1 MEVNLG
7 RIIAIANQK
16 GGVGKTTTAV
26 NLAASLAFKGKTVLL
41 IDMDPQ
47 ANTTSF
53 MGMSKVEK
61 TSYDV
66 LVGNSSVYDVIEKTE
81 VPNLHIVPADI
92 NLAGAEVEIVEMDN
106 REFILKNAIGGI
118 EEKYDYTI
126 IDCPPSLGLL
136 TINALVAAN
145 TVIIPIQ
152 AEYFALEGLGKLL
165 GTIHRIQQGMNS
177 KLEIEGVLITMY
189 DRRLNL
195 SQQVLAEVK
204 RFFPDK
210 VYNTIIPRNV
220 KVAEAPSYGKPII
233 LYNKDSAGAKGYL
246 SLAEEVINYDEK
258 KE

>member
-1 MEVNLG
+1 MG
-7 RIIAIANQK
+7 RIISVANQK

-26 NLAASLAFKGKTVLL
+26 NLAASLSFKGEKVLL

-53 MGMSKVEK
+53 VGIQDPVK
-61 TSYDV
+61 TTYDILEGLQDIKDVV
-66 LVGNSSVYDVIEKTE
+66 LKTE
-81 VPNLHIVPADI
+81 IPGLYLSPADV
-92 NLAGAEVEIVEMDN
+92 NLAGAEIEIVEFEE
-106 REFILKNAIGGI
+106 REFLLSKSVKNIRN
-118 EEKYDYTI
+118 EYDYVI

-136 TINALVAAN
+136 TINALVASD

-165 GTIHRIQQGMNS
+165 GTIHRIQQSINE

-189 DRRLNL
+189 DKRLNL
-195 SQQVLAEVK
+195 SQQVLAEIK

-220 KVAEAPSYGKPII
+220 KVAEAPSFGKPV
-233 LYNKDSAGAKGYL
+233 LMYNSESAGAKGYL
-246 SLAEEVINYDEK
+246 YLAEEVISYDK

>member
-26 NLAASLAFKGKTVLL
+26 NLAASLAFKGKNVLL

-53 MGMSKVEK
+53 MGISKVKK

-81 VPNLHIVPADI
+81 VPNLHIIPADI
-92 NLAGAEVEIVEMDN
+92 DLAGAEVEIVEMDN

-136 TINALVAAN
+136 TINALVSAN

-165 GTIHRIQQGMNS
+165 GTIHRIQQGMNP